1 MPAYG
6 YLTTEL
12 ADPWPD
18 NAGYLRAQFGRH
30 LATFAAHGGPAGLH
44 DAIRSLVAD
53 SGRLLEACDGAVLCH
68 NDLHEGNVLVDH
80 AGVVTGFVDLENMIA
95 ADPLLDLA
103 KTLQYDAD
111 RSPDKRA
118 ALLAGYGPLPPDA
131 DARLDLYR
139 LFHSLE
145 LWAYFASTGNTGPL
159 PSIAADLREL
169 AG

>member
-1 MPAYG
+1 M
-6 YLTTEL
+6 
-12 ADPWPD
+12 
-18 NAGYLRAQFGRH
+18 RAQSR
-30 LATFAAHGGPAGLH
+30 AARWPTFAAHGGPAGLH
-44 DAIRSLVAD
+44 GRDPLAGAD
-53 SGRLLEACDGAVLCH
+53 SGRLLEACDGRGAVPQRPRTRATCSRTDRGL
-68 NDLHEGNVLVDH
+68 
-80 AGVVTGFVDLENMIA
+80 AVTGFVDLENVIA

-139 LFHSLE
+139 LFHSLDSWR
-145 LWAYFASTGNTGPL
+145 LSRPPGTPARCRRSR
-159 PSIAADLREL
+159 ADLREL